1 MFSDPATVASTAFAF
16 RIGERI
22 ALTVVVILVALV
34 VTAGFWRSIQK
45 VDFTLS
51 KAGTSGGGTLVLATP
66 VFALLA
72 LIGLAWV
79 SFAHPITVSVPAA
92 VPAAAPPAPGGPAEP
107 AQVAGNVTM
116 AGALPVAQADVEFAR
131 NTARMRI
138 LSLNCLAQAA
148 GDGVSE
154 READALAAVKASL
167 MRAVWDPA
175 WGDAA
180 AFEAW
185 ATGLPAG
192 PPADDARAV
201 FTAVHPLC

>member
-51 KAGTSGGGTLVLATP
+51 KAGASGGGTLVLATP

-92 VPAAAPPAPGGPAEP
+92 VPVLVPERPAEP
-107 AQVAGNVTM
+107 AQIAGTVTM
-116 AGALPVAQADVEFAR
+116 AGAVPAAQGDAEFAR
-131 NTARMRI
+131 NTVRMRL
-138 LSLNCLAQAA
+138 LSLNCLAQQA
-148 GDGVSE
+148 GERLSE
-154 READALAAVKASL
+154 RDADALGAVKAAL
-167 MRAVWDPA
+167 MRSVWDA
-175 WGDAA
+175 EWGDPA

-185 ATGLPAG
+185 ATGLSPAV
-192 PPADDARAV
+192 PNDAARGFFV
-201 FTAVHPLC
+201 AVHPLC